1 MIKQL
6 FFVSVCFFATSNFA
20 QNQKIKNQKIQSVKE
35 QKAKIENHKHGSNII
50 KCATDQAMEELFNN
64 DPSAR
69 LRYELAQKEMGS
81 WENSTSKINNPNS
94 IFSPAPAPL
103 DTIPIVFHI
112 LHQGGPENI
121 SNQQVYDA
129 VEQLNVDFQKLDADT
144 TSIENYFQA
153 RATSCNLVFKLATKD
168 PLGNCTNG
176 IIRHYDSK
184 TVWSQ
189 SSPGYS
195 YSGTGTG
202 KWDPRKYMNIY
213 IVKEIVSSSGSTGGI
228 VVGYTYRPGSL
239 ATGSAS
245 DAIVYNYQFLDVP
258 SKEVRSLAHEI
269 GHWLNLAHTFG
280 STNNPGVSC
289 GDDFLGTIGG
299 VSVDD
304 TPKTLGAFSTC
315 PNPTPNS
322 CDVSNYAN
330 VENIMDYSS
339 CPKMFT
345 LGQCKRMRFTLTATT
360 AGRNNLVSAA
370 NKLAT
375 GIRNPIVCIPVA
387 DFGADKKNV
396 CVGTTVNFADSTQNA
411 QITTFQ
417 WDFPGGT
424 PPTSS
429 VSNPSVTYSTPG
441 TYAVT
446 YTATNSAGSNIIT
459 KNAYVTVSSN
469 VANNQAPYSESFETI
484 NFPDNLWAVEN
495 ASGNIAWEKDNTVGA
510 TGNSSLKVNNFN
522 NTAGSIEV
530 FYTPSYNI
538 AAINALNPGSTF
550 TFKVAHQR
558 KSTASSEKLQV
569 YSTTN
574 CGQTWNLRYSKS
586 GSGLATVT
594 AANTSAFVPTSS
606 QWRTETVSTSALT
619 SQTNVSFKFVFTSDA
634 NGSMNNIFIDD
645 INFTNSTV
653 GINDLS
659 KDKFSFNIF
668 PNPNNGEMTINLDL
682 VEKNNIQIELIDIL
696 GKKVY
701 SKDLI
706 LNAGEHRLSV
716 GKENQFNAGIY
727 FCKLI
732 VNGKAFTQKVI
743 IE

>member
-1 MIKQL
+1 MNKKL
-6 FFVSVCFFATSNFA
+6 FFASLCLTIGMATA
-20 QNQKIKNQKIQSVKE
+20 QTNKMKVNGITPLKNKS
-35 QKAKIENHKHGSNII
+35 AKIENHSHDKHIV
-50 KCATDQAMEELFNN
+50 KCATDEAMEEVFRN

-69 LRYELAQKEMGS
+69 ARYEEAQKAMGS
-81 WENSTSKINNPNS
+81 WENSTQKIENPNS
-94 IFSPAPAPL
+94 VFSPAPAPL

-121 SNQQVYDA
+121 SNQQIYDA
-129 VEQLNVDFQKLDADT
+129 VAQLNVDFQKQDADT
-144 TSIENYFQA
+144 TTIESYFQA
-153 RATSCNLVFKLATKD
+153 RATSCNLVFQLATKD

-176 IIRHYDSK
+176 IIRHYDANTS
-184 TVWSQ
+184 WSQ
-189 SSPGYS
+189 ASPGYA

-202 KWDPRKYMNIY
+202 KWDPRKYLNVY

-245 DAIVYNYQFLDVP
+245 DAIVYNYQFLDIP

-360 AGRNNLVSAA
+360 AGRNNLVTAA

-375 GIRNPIVCIPVA
+375 GIRNPQVCVPLA
-387 DFGADKKNV
+387 DFGADKRNA
-396 CVGTTVNFADSTQNA
+396 CVGAAVNFADSTQNA
-411 QITTFQ
+411 QITSFQ

-424 PPTSS
+424 PSTSTAA
-429 VSNPSVTYSTPG
+429 NPSVTYSTPG

-446 YTATNSAGSNIIT
+446 YTATNSAGSSIIS
-459 KNAYVTVSSN
+459 KNAYITISSN
-469 VANNQAPYSESFETI
+469 VAANQAPYSESFETI
-484 NFPDNLWAVEN
+484 NFPDNAWTIEN
-495 ASGNIAWEKDNTVGA
+495 PAGNITWQKDNTIGA
-510 TGNSSLKVNNFN
+510 TGNSCIKVNNFN
-522 NTAGSIEV
+522 NTAGASEI
-530 FYTPSYNI
+530 FYSPSYNI
-538 AAINALNPGSTF
+538 ASILASVPGSTF
-550 TFKVAHQR
+550 TFKLAHQR

-569 YSTTN
+569 YSSTN
-574 CGQTWNLRYSKS
+574 CGQTWNLRYSKN
-586 GSGLATVT
+586 GSALATVST
-594 AANTSAFVPTSS
+594 VNTSAFIPTST
-606 QWRTETVSTSALT
+606 QWRTETVSTSALS
-619 SQTNVSFKFVFTSDA
+619 SQTNVWFKFVFTADA

-645 INFTNSTV
+645 INFTNATI
-653 GINDLS
+653 GINENESNNFD
-659 KDKFSFNIF
+659 FSIY
-668 PNPNNGEMTINLDL
+668 PNPNKGIMSLRFELMKKENVQIQLVDL
-682 VEKNNIQIELIDIL
+682 L
-696 GKKVY
+696 GKTVY
-701 SKDLI
+701 SKG
-706 LNAGEHRLSV
+706 LNLNSGEHEILI
-716 GKENQFNAGIY
+716 GNENQIQSGIY

-732 VNGKAFTQKVI
+732 INGRTLTQKI
-743 IE
+743 IVE